1 MVHTISLTDEGED
14 DFEIYNN
21 PITNLNGEK
30 VGKRKVDAGG
40 FRTAPLHLAVAST
53 ERVHESVPTEVVE

>member
-1 MVHTISLTDEGED
+1 MVYIVSLTDEGED

-30 VGKRKVDAGG
+30 VGKRKCHSIW
-40 FRTAPLHLAVAST
+40 L
-53 ERVHESVPTEVVE
+53 